1 MSVRKN
7 EQSTS
12 SFNTLDAIL
21 KLVSHTC
28 NILSNEKIF
37 IPRYQKFIDSM
48 AEETCR
54 IYHNCRVANKIDM
67 RTSDKI
73 EYAENAKER
82 LRLERE
88 AFELCEHLHSDIMI
102 SQKLFHLKASKVR
115 YWTKLTVE
123 AQNLISAWHKSELRR
138 YGL

>member
-12 SFNTLDAIL
+12 SFNTLDAVL

-28 NILSNEKIF
+28 NILSNDKVF
-37 IPRYQKFIDSM
+37 IPRYQKFIDGV
-48 AEETCR
+48 AEETCM
-54 IYHNCRVANKIDM
+54 IYHKCRVANKIDM
-67 RTSDKI
+67 RTSDKQAY
-73 EYAENAKER
+73 EYNAKER
-82 LRLERE
+82 LQLERE
-88 AFELCEHLHSDIMI
+88 ALELCEHLHSDIMI

-123 AQNLISAWHKSELRR
+123 AQNLIGAWYKSELRR